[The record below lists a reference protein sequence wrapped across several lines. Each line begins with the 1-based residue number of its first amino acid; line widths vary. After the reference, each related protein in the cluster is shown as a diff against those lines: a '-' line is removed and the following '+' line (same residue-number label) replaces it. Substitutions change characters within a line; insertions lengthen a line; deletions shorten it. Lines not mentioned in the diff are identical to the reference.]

1 MTDSIETISVEEA
14 AAILGKPAQFV
25 RLGLQQ
31 ERLSFGAAVKGS
43 GGRYS
48 YVIPKKKFL
57 AWLESDQGIF
67 FNEAVKLY
75 GRKREYDDF

>member
-57 AWLESDQGIF
+57 AWLESDQGLFIT
-67 FNEAVKLY
+67 
-75 GRKREYDDF
+75 RR